1 MQLSPFTLLTLGLAL
16 MQTTSAAPAP
26 AIADSLSKR
35 TVDNLPP
42 SDQFIECPGYR
53 YSRAQVEKAIQR
65 GINTTPTNEPQPGG
79 YPHTFGNNRKLDFA
93 KECKGKTLYEFPLLH
108 GDSIYGGG
116 DPGADRVVFFIHSS
130 NPDTNPT
137 QDGSYCGVMTHDGAP
152 AGEFA
157 LCPVK
162 D

>member
-1 MQLSPFTLLTLGLAL
+1 MQLSPFTLLALGLAL
-16 MQTTSAAPAP
+16 VQTSSAAPAP
-26 AIADSLSKR
+26 VNALSKR

-42 SDQFIECPGYR
+42 SDQFIVCPGYR
-53 YSRAQVEKAIQR
+53 YSRAQVEAAIQR
-65 GINTTPTNEPQPGG
+65 GIITTPTTEPQPGG
-79 YPHTFGNNRKLDFA
+79 YPHKFGNNRRLPFA
-93 KECKGKTLYEFPLLH
+93 PECQGKTLYEFPLLH
-108 GDSIYGGG
+108 GDTIYGGG
-116 DPGADRVVFFIHSS
+116 NPGADRVVFFIYTD

-157 LCPVK
+157 LCPVE